1 MPYLFVGELLLGG
14 VDDAPVAVEGDHHD
28 GQRRQV
34 HREAGRRLDGAAEV
48 GAALA
53 EGPVLGE
60 HVHRRQHHRETE
72 NWKERKMGK

>member
-1 MPYLFVGELLLGG
+1 MAF
-14 VDDAPVAVEGDHHD
+14 
-28 GQRRQV
+28 
-34 HREAGRRLDGAAEV
+34 LDGAAEV

-72 NWKERKMGK
+72 NWKREKGRSMTDDKHVQAIG